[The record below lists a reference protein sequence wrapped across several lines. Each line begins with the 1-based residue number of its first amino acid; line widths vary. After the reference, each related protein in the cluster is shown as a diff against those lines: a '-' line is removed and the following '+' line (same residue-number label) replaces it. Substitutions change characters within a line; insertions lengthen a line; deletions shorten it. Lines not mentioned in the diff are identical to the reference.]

1 VIKRID
7 SFRKHCLWRGNDINA
22 KKPSK
27 AAWKMV
33 CKTKE
38 EGCLGVIDIEKQNE
52 ALLLKNLNKFFN
64 EKDIPWVQLIWEKY
78 YRNGKL
84 PGHTKKG
91 SFWWRDILKYL
102 PHFKEMTRVQLQCG
116 SRILFWQDNRNG
128 QELKSLAPELY
139 SFAKNK
145 LITVQKVRE
154 QGDFIQ
160 LRHLPISEEAFEQM
174 QQLLQILE
182 SLTITEDKD
191 IWRYLW
197 GENFSPSRAYRA
209 LMGHHQVHNAFRWL
223 WECLCQPKHK
233 VFFWLLI
240 QDRLSTR
247 NILKRKN
254 MHLESYN
261 CVLCLQNTEETC
273 QHLFLQSPFAKQ
285 C

>member
-1 VIKRID
+1 
-7 SFRKHCLWRGNDINA
+7 
-22 KKPSK
+22 
-27 AAWKMV
+27 M
-33 CKTKE
+33 
-38 EGCLGVIDIEKQNE
+38 
-52 ALLLKNLNKFFN
+52 
-64 EKDIPWVQLIWEKY
+64 
-78 YRNGKL
+78 
-84 PGHTKKG
+84 
-91 SFWWRDILKYL
+91 KYL

-116 SRILFWQDNRNG
+116 SRVLFWQDNRNG

-154 QGDFIQ
+154 RGDFIQ
-160 LRHLPISEEAFEQM
+160 LLYLPISEEAFEQM
-174 QQLLQILE
+174 QQLLQILG

-191 IWRYLW
+191 IWRYIW
-197 GENFSPSRAYRA
+197 GENFSSSRAYRA

-254 MHLESYN
+254 MHLDR
-261 CVLCLQNTEETC
+261 VLQLCFVPSK
-273 QHLFLQSPFAKQ
+273 H
-285 C
+285 